1 VVSAWLVAAADP
13 RAVGVHPHLGTLERK
28 YLLGR
33 LALPS
38 CHHCVASARV
48 SQRPEHADVGPHRYR
63 IHWDQAH
70 MDRARAEEECANM
83 DGRVRYSTCEQ
94 WIDTA
99 QSPSNQRTVLLHEV
113 FHAVRDLSGEI
124 VFTNKTTED
133 DVFRRLDAGL
143 LDVLRRNPQVVAFLC
158 AKDSEGA

>member
-1 VVSAWLVAAADP
+1 LRGEHRRQGS
-13 RAVGVHPHLGTLERK
+13 R
-28 YLLGR
+28 
-33 LALPS
+33 
-38 CHHCVASARV
+38 CV
-48 SQRPEHADVGPHRYR
+48 SQRPEYVDVGPHRYR

-83 DGRVRYSTCEQ
+83 DGRVRYSTGEL

-99 QSPSNQRTVLLHEV
+99 QSLSNQRTVLLHEV
-113 FHAVRDLSGEI
+113 FHAVRDLSGEL

-143 LDVLRRNPQVVAFLC
+143 LDVLRRNPQVVSFLC
-158 AKDSEGA
+158 AKDGEGA